1 MNFRTTRNEEQQME
15 SKGEMVLPV
24 VGGPMDGQLHPCSTD
39 FVSFEE
45 LAADGSTVEHT
56 YRRELMCVGGPWV
69 LSFVQTIPPPKDLEI
84 SVP

>member
-1 MNFRTTRNEEQQME
+1 MK
-15 SKGEMVLPV
+15 SKGEIPLPV
-24 VGGPMDGQLHPCSTD
+24 VGGPMGGKIHICSTD

-45 LAADGSTVEHT
+45 LAQDGSTVEHI
-56 YRRELMCVGGPWV
+56 YRRELMCIDGPWV